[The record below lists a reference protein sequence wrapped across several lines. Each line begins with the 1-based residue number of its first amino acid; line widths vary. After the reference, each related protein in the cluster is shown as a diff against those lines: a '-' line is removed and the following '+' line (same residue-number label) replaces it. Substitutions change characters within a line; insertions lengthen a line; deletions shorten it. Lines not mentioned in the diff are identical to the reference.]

1 MVFLVILLFE
11 LTTLKNLSMKNTY
24 FTPQCAMVDIRQEG
38 VICLSFGSD
47 ELPGFE
53 FSTMSATPL
62 SEELPDLEVIY

>member
-1 MVFLVILLFE
+1 
-11 LTTLKNLSMKNTY
+11 MKKTY
-24 FTPQCAMVDIRQEG
+24 LTPQCAMIDIRQEG
-38 VICLSFGSD
+38 VICLSFESD